1 MDAFAKHLVAMVR
14 QLPDEAI
21 LELVKNHLEQGNG
34 IGDEGM
40 VVTTSSPSAKK
51 PRTKTKRR
59 RRSSASRAKLK
70 EAVLQAVTNSDG
82 MALSDVAEAVGASK
96 TRVQP
101 LLRALKDEGAIHLA
115 GDRRFARYGR
125 TKAIAEAASKVRRG
139 GSS

>member
-1 MDAFAKHLVAMVR
+1 MDSFSKHLVEMVR

-21 LELVKNHLEQGNG
+21 LELVRSHLEHGNE
-34 IGDEGM
+34 IGETRM
-40 VVTTSSPSAKK
+40 ATTSSTPAKK
-51 PRTKTKRR
+51 PRAEATRR
-59 RRSSASRAKLK
+59 RRSSTSRAKLK

-96 TRVQP
+96 ARVQP

-125 TKAIAEAASKVRRG
+125 TRAIAKAASKGARKG
-139 GSS
+139 